1 MKKIFFKHLN
11 IKKRKITGRTSF
23 GNLVLYNRG
32 GEHKKIIRI
41 IDIKNYI
48 WYIKG
53 WILTLDYD
61 PIKNTLINLV
71 LYLNGL
77 CAYSLAI
84 KNVFVGYRIW
94 INFNAYLTIGDKT
107 TLQFVN
113 NKIVVSNL
121 ELYNKKYVQ
130 YVKTNNNFAKIII
143 KLLKFSLIKLKSKII
158 IKINNYN
165 IITLGSIYNY
175 DNLAYKK
182 ASSFRY
188 QGWRP
193 HVRGVAKNPVDHP
206 LGGGQGKTSGGR
218 PSCNFKGNFLKGQK
232 TRKKNRYDKINLKR

>member
-1 MKKIFFKHLN
+1 
-11 IKKRKITGRTSF
+11 
-23 GNLVLYNRG
+23 
-32 GEHKKIIRI
+32 
-41 IDIKNYI
+41 
-48 WYIKG
+48 
-53 WILTLDYD
+53 
-61 PIKNTLINLV
+61 
-71 LYLNGL
+71 
-77 CAYSLAI
+77 
-84 KNVFVGYRIW
+84 
-94 INFNAYLTIGDKT
+94 LTIGDKT

-188 QGWRP
+188 QG
-193 HVRGVAKNPVDHP
+193 
-206 LGGGQGKTSGGR
+206 
-218 PSCNFKGNFLKGQK
+218 
-232 TRKKNRYDKINLKR
+232 